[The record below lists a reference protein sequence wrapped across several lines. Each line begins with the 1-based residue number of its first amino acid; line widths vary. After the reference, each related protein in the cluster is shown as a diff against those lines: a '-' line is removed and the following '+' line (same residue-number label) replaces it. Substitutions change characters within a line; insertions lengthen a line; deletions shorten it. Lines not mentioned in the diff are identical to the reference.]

1 VSVAEKNTRLARV
14 SSVAPAGR
22 KRKKL
27 RKDDIVVEATKLFA
41 ERGYEG
47 ASMGD
52 LAERVGLRKA
62 SLFHHFPSKDALY
75 ATVLEQLLEGIK
87 GAIVEA
93 SVAEGA
99 FDERLVR
106 LSDAITTQLGAQP
119 YAARL
124 LVREAMD
131 GGPVMRD
138 RLAGTIDAVLRA
150 ALEFLRAGQR
160 EGAFSAEM
168 DMTQVIV
175 SMMGMF
181 IMPFAVGEVTERF
194 IGAPTFA
201 AAFIEERKGAVRA
214 QVQCMMVGKRKK

>member
-1 VSVAEKNTRLARV
+1 VSVPDKNTRLARV
-14 SSVAPAGR
+14 SSVAPVPR

-27 RKDDIVVEATKLFA
+27 RKDDIVVEATRLFA

-87 GAIVEA
+87 VAILEA
-93 SVAEGA
+93 SMAEGA

-106 LSDAITTQLGAQP
+106 LSDAITAQLGAQP
-119 YAARL
+119 HAARL

-138 RLAGTIDAVLRA
+138 RLAGAIDAVLHA
-150 ALEFLRAGQR
+150 ALEFARAGQR
-160 EGAFSAEM
+160 EGAFSPDM

-175 SMMGMF
+175 SLMGMF
-181 IMPFAVGEVTERF
+181 IMPFAVAEVTERF
-194 IGAPTFA
+194 IGTPTFA
-201 AAFIEERKGAVRA
+201 SAFIEARKDAIRS
-214 QVQCMMVGKRKK
+214 QVACMMVGRRKK